1 METGRGLKPSSTL
14 APESHTDTG
23 HAVIHKLSTAGR
35 SAKEGIE
42 YWNEIACNTFTT
54 QTIDP
59 LDPQFGAEVSR
70 VELGEM
76 RAAVAVSRA
85 STVTRSSRQIAR
97 SRQAFFL
104 LHLHLA
110 GESVNRQDGRE
121 IRLARG
127 DFAIVDS
134 TRPYQIAFNQDTS
147 ILVLRFPQ
155 ALVRRV
161 IACPEAVT
169 LLPMSGKSGASGI
182 ASRFVQN
189 VWYGLEEGMSA
200 ESAARLCRPILD
212 VIANAYAELP
222 RAQVDSSSI
231 QGALRVQIR
240 SFIEEHLGNPDLGPA
255 TIATAF
261 GISSRY
267 VHTLFKADGKSVSE
281 HIQHRRL
288 EAAARTLTDPLWSKQ
303 CIATIAFSLGF
314 KSQAHFSRLFRER
327 YGTTPRGFRR

>member
-1 METGRGLKPSSTL
+1 MPEGHTG
-14 APESHTDTG
+14 AG

-35 SAKEGIE
+35 SSKEGVE
-42 YWNEIACNTFTT
+42 YWNEVACNTFTT

-59 LDPQFGAEVSR
+59 LDPQFRAEISR
-70 VELGEM
+70 VELGEI
-76 RAAVAVSRA
+76 RAAVAVSRP
-85 STVTRSSRQIAR
+85 SIVTRSSPQIAR
-97 SRQAFFL
+97 SRRAFFL

-134 TRPYQIAFNQDTS
+134 TRPYQIAFDQDTS

-169 LLPMSGKSGASGI
+169 LLPMSGKSGASGL
-182 ASRFVQN
+182 ASRFIQN

-212 VIANAYAELP
+212 VIANAYAEVP
-222 RAQVDSSSI
+222 TAQVESSSI

-240 SFIEEHLGNPDLGPA
+240 SFIEEHLGNPDLGPS

-267 VHTLFKADGKSVSE
+267 VHALFKSDGKSVSE

-288 EAAARTLTDPLWSKQ
+288 EAAARALTDPLWPNRS
-303 CIATIAFSLGF
+303 IAAVAFSLGF
-314 KSQAHFSRLFRER
+314 KSQAHFSRLFHER
-327 YGTTPRGFRR
+327 YGMTPRGFRR